1 MAWPTVFTSSYN
13 SSTNTWSQ
21 EERQPTTTEKVGIV
35 ATAPLWGLVAL
46 GLTANE
52 RLKLWREK
60 QQAAEAKRIADEA
73 RAEEARKLRAE
84 ELRLAEEL
92 RAKEDDDI
100 FKRTNQLLTLDI
112 GGCIAT
118 ISKQYDRYT
127 SVWHYRVTKDN
138 LIIRTRNGDD
148 ATVCFQHSN
157 EMMDDLQRYR
167 WAGFELV

>member
-1 MAWPTVFTSSYN
+1 MAWPTVISN
-13 SSTNTWSQ
+13 GV
-21 EERQPTTTEKVGIV
+21 ERPPTTKEKALIV
-35 ATAPLWGLVAL
+35 ATSPLWGLAVL

-52 RLKLWREK
+52 RFQLWRVN
-60 QQAAEAKRIADEA
+60 QQAAEEQRLVEEA

-92 RAKEDDDI
+92 RAKEDADI